1 MNIKSIVMQ
10 TKTVLNVKIDQ
21 VLKTKAQRLAQDM
34 GVPLSIIVNAQ
45 LKQFVREKRLI
56 LGESLMMSTE
66 LERALG
72 PIDRDIKKGR
82 NVSKGFTDV
91 SKMIE
96 YLKEK

>member
-1 MNIKSIVMQ
+1 ME
-10 TKTVLNVKIDQ
+10 TKTVLNVKIDKL
-21 VLKTKAQRLAQDM
+21 LKTKAQRLAQDL

-45 LKQFVREKRLI
+45 LKQFVREKRLT
-56 LGESLMMSTE
+56 LGEPLTMSAE

-91 SKMIE
+91 KEMIE
-96 YLKEK
+96 YLKQK